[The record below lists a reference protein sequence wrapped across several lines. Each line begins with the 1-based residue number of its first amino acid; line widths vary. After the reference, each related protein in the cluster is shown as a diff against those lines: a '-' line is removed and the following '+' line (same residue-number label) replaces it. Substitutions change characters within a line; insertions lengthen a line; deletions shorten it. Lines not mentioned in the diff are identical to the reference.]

1 MANQVGTELTSSRGG
16 ADVRLGDWGLYRSA
30 YERDSCGFGLIASLD
45 DTASHWVLQTA
56 ISSLNRLTHRGAIA
70 ADGKT
75 GDGCG
80 LLIKQPTAFLRAVA
94 AEAGF
99 TLNGQFA
106 AGLVFLN
113 RDPAKAAHA
122 RGVLTEQL
130 RLEKLPVAG
139 FRALP
144 VNPQACGPEAL
155 KTLPI
160 IEQVFVNAG
169 GDIDEATFNR
179 KLYLARRRTEK
190 RLEADDPVFYVPSLS
205 ASTIVYKG
213 MVMPQFL
220 AQFYPDLKDPR
231 MEASVVVFHQRFSTN
246 TMPQWRLAHPYRYL
260 AHNGEINTV
269 QGNRSW
275 AVARGPLFRSPVLP
289 DLTDIL
295 PVVSLQGSDSQ
306 SLDNMLE
313 LLLVGGLDP
322 MHAMRMLV
330 PPAWQS
336 VDMIDPDLKAFYE
349 YYATHM
355 EPWDGP
361 AGIVLTDGRYVC
373 CTLDRNGLRPA
384 RWVIT
389 ENRHITIASE
399 AGVWDY
405 LPEEVV
411 KKGKLGPGEML
422 ALDLQTAELMDTKR
436 VDDLLKS
443 RHPYKAWLKKGVR
456 YLQTDLIDPRLAA
469 EPFDR
474 DTLAVFQK
482 MYNVSAEERDEII
495 RVLAED
501 ESEAVGS
508 MGDDTPMPVLSKK
521 VRSLYD
527 YFRQQ
532 FAQVTNPPIDSL
544 RESIVMSLQT
554 QIGPECNI
562 FVPAQHHA
570 EQIVLS
576 SPVLSQRKLRQ
587 IVALADSGV
596 PNEFIDLQHGEQ
608 DLKTALL
615 KICDHAENAVRSGK
629 IVLLLSDRYLVKGK
643 VPVHALL
650 ATGAV
655 HHRLVK
661 TGLRCK
667 CNILVETGTAR
678 DAHHFA
684 CLIGYGATAV
694 YPYLAYQTLF
704 DLMRTGALKMEAAM
718 RQELGR
724 SYRRGIRKGLF
735 KIMSKMGI
743 STIAS
748 YRSAQLFEIVGLG
761 DEVVG
766 LCFEGSD
773 SRIAGADFD
782 DLKADADHLAQRAW
796 DPREKVEQ
804 GGLLKYMH
812 NGEYHMYN
820 PDVIAT
826 LQSAVMSGDYGQYRE
841 FAALVNQ
848 RPVSCIRDL
857 LKLTPGTAIP
867 IDEVEPI
874 SAIIARFDSA
884 GMSLGALSP
893 EAHEAL
899 AIAMNRLGAR
909 SNSGE
914 GGEDPVRYGTEK
926 NSKIK
931 QVASG
936 RFGVTPEYL
945 INAEVLQIKIAQG
958 AKPGEGGQL
967 PGHKV
972 NDMIARLRFARPGVG
987 LISPPPHH
995 DIYSI
1000 EDLAQLIFDLKQ
1012 VNPRALVSVK
1022 LVAEPGVGTVAAGVA
1037 KAYADLITISGYDGG
1052 TGASPLSSIK
1062 YAGTPWELGLAET
1075 HQTLRANELR
1085 HRVRLQTD
1093 GGLKTGL
1100 DVIKAAIIGAESF
1113 GFGTAPMVALG
1124 CKYLRI
1130 CHLNNCATGVATQ
1143 HNVLRTKYFIGLPDM
1158 VINYF
1163 KFVAQECREIMA
1175 SMGVRSITEL
1185 IGHTEL
1191 LEIQPGETSKQRK
1204 LDLKPLLA
1212 NSQLVSSK
1220 PQYCVDPH
1228 NQPFDKG
1235 ALAEKMLSDMQSA
1248 IETKSGGTFSYTVN
1262 NFHRS
1267 IGARISGEIAKRWG
1281 NTGMSAAPL
1290 IVNLKGS
1297 AGQSFGV
1304 WNAGGLHLH
1313 LEGEANDYVG
1323 KGMAARQ
1330 DSPEAARP
1338 FELRRARHH
1347 HHGQHLPVRRHGRRT
1362 VRCGHQR
1369 RTLRR
1374 AQFGRPGRGGG
1385 GGRSL
1390 LRIHDRRRGLRAR
1403 PHRGQFR
1410 RRLYRRLRLCARHGA
1425 RFRRPLQPRI
1435 DRHPPRVARRHGHP
1449 RTAFARIDRTARGGD
1464 GQRVGRAAPQR
1475 FSQLHRPVLGGQA
1488 EGGRHRLAAGKS
1500 AARRLRAPPHRSWP
1514 TSTCNSWKF
1523 RARIPTSAPWKCA
1536 SRNFARSIQSTAPKQ
1551 RRPRPDAASPAATR
1565 SANGSARFTT
1575 TFRTGWRW

>member
-1 MANQVGTELTSSRGG
+1 MAIKHTAAFNTSLNG
-16 ADVRLGDWGLYRSA
+16 ADPRAQDWGLCRSA
-30 YERDSCGFGLIASLD
+30 YEKDSCGFGLIASLD
-45 DTASHWVLQTA
+45 DRASHWVLQTA

-80 LLIKQPTAFLRAVA
+80 LLIKRPTAFLKAVA

-99 TLNGQFA
+99 TLAPMFA
-106 AGLVFLN
+106 AGLVFLD
-113 RDPAKAAHA
+113 RDAAKAAEA
-122 RGVLTEQL
+122 RRLLREQL
-130 RLEKLPVAG
+130 QLEKLQVAG

-144 VNPQACGPEAL
+144 TDPSACGSEAL
-155 KTLPI
+155 KTLPL
-160 IEQVFVNAG
+160 IEQIFVNAG
-169 GDIDEATFNR
+169 GDIDEAAFNR
-179 KLYLARRRTEK
+179 KLFLARRRSEK
-190 RLEADDPVFYVPSLS
+190 KLEARDPVFYIPSLS
-205 ASTIVYKG
+205 AGTIVYKG

-220 AQFYPDLKDPR
+220 AQFYPDLKDAR

-246 TMPQWRLAHPYRYL
+246 TLPQWRLAHPYRYL

-275 AVARGPLFRSPVLP
+275 AVARGPLFRSPLLP
-289 DLTDIL
+289 DLSDIL
-295 PVVSLQGSDSQ
+295 PLVSLSGSDSS

-313 LLLVGGLDP
+313 VLLVGGLDP
-322 MHAMRMLV
+322 MHAMRMLI

-361 AGIVLTDGRYVC
+361 AGIVLTDGRYAC
-373 CTLDRNGLRPA
+373 CALDRNGLRPA

-389 ENRHITIASE
+389 RNRHITIASE

-405 LPEEVV
+405 SPEDVV
-411 KKGKLGPGEML
+411 DKGKLGPGEML
-422 ALDLQTAELMDTKR
+422 ALDLQTAELMNTKR

-443 RHPYKAWLKKGVR
+443 RHPYKVWLKKGVR

-474 DTLAVFQK
+474 ETLARYQK
-482 MYNVSAEERDEII
+482 MFNVSAEERDEII

-554 QIGPECNI
+554 QIGPEANI
-562 FVPAQHHA
+562 FVPAPQHA

-596 PNEFIDLQHGEQ
+596 PNEFIDLQYDEHL
-608 DLKTALL
+608 DLKTALERV
-615 KICDHAENAVRSGK
+615 CDQAEAAVRLGK
-629 IVLLLSDRYLVKGK
+629 LVLLLSDRYLVKGK
-643 VPVHALL
+643 LPIHALL

-655 HHRLVK
+655 HHRLVA

-704 DLMRTGALKMEAAM
+704 DLMRKGVLKMEAIA

-743 STIAS
+743 CTVAS

-761 DEVVG
+761 DDIVE
-766 LCFEGSD
+766 LCFEGTD
-773 SRIAGADFD
+773 SRIQGADFE
-782 DLKADADHLAQRAW
+782 DLKADSQYLARRAW
-796 DPREKVEQ
+796 DTGTPVEQ

-820 PDVIAT
+820 PDVVAT
-826 LQSAVMSGDYGQYRE
+826 LQSAVMAGSYEQYQE
-841 FAALVNQ
+841 FASLVNE

-857 LKLTPGTAIP
+857 LKLKSGAAPIP
-867 IDEVEPI
+867 IEEVEPI
-874 SAIIARFDSA
+874 SAIVARFDGA

-899 AIAMNRLGAR
+899 AIAMNALGAR

-945 INAEVLQIKIAQG
+945 IHAEVLQIKIAQG

-1012 VNPRALVSVK
+1012 VNPTALVSVK

-1100 DVIKAAIIGAESF
+1100 DVIKAALIGAESF

-1130 CHLNNCATGVATQ
+1130 CHLNNCATGIATQ
-1143 HNVLRTKYFIGLPDM
+1143 HNVLRSKYFIGLPEM

-1163 KFVAQECREIMA
+1163 RFVARECREIMA
-1175 SMGVRSITEL
+1175 SMGVRTLAEL
-1185 IGHTEL
+1185 IGHTEW
-1191 LEIQPGETSKQRK
+1191 LEILPGETSKQRK
-1204 LDLKPLLA
+1204 LDLRPVLA
-1212 NSQLVSSK
+1212 NAALVSDK

-1228 NQPFDKG
+1228 NEPFDRG
-1235 ALAEKMLSDMQSA
+1235 ALAEQMLRDMRAA
-1248 IETKSGGTFSYTVN
+1248 IERKTGGEFSYAVN
-1262 NFHRS
+1262 NFNRS
-1267 IGARISGEIAKRWG
+1267 IGARISGEIARRWG
-1281 NTGMSAAPL
+1281 NSGMSAAPL

-1304 WNAGGLHLH
+1304 WNAGGLHLN

-1323 KGMAARQ
+1323 KGMAGGKIVVKPPQHSNFVAR
-1330 DSPEAARP
+1330 DTVIMGNTCLYGATGGELYAAGRAGERFAVRNSGALAVVEGTGDHCCEYMTGGVVCVLGTTGVNFGAGFTGGFAYVLDMERDFVDRYNHDLIDIHRVSPEGMGTYVQHLRGLIEQHSQATGSVWGAQLLNDFRTYIGRFWVVKP
-1338 FELRRARHH
+1338 KASAIDSLLENLRRA
-1347 HHGQHLPVRRHGRRT
+1347 
-1362 VRCGHQR
+1362 
-1369 RTLRR
+1369 
-1374 AQFGRPGRGGG
+1374 A
-1385 GGRSL
+1385 
-1390 LRIHDRRRGLRAR
+1390 
-1403 PHRGQFR
+1403 
-1410 RRLYRRLRLCARHGA
+1410 
-1425 RFRRPLQPRI
+1425 
-1435 DRHPPRVARRHGHP
+1435 
-1449 RTAFARIDRTARGGD
+1449 
-1464 GQRVGRAAPQR
+1464 
-1475 FSQLHRPVLGGQA
+1475 
-1488 EGGRHRLAAGKS
+1488 
-1500 AARRLRAPPHRSWP
+1500 
-1514 TSTCNSWKF
+1514 
-1523 RARIPTSAPWKCA
+1523 
-1536 SRNFARSIQSTAPKQ
+1536 
-1551 RRPRPDAASPAATR
+1551 
-1565 SANGSARFTT
+1565 
-1575 TFRTGWRW
+1575 